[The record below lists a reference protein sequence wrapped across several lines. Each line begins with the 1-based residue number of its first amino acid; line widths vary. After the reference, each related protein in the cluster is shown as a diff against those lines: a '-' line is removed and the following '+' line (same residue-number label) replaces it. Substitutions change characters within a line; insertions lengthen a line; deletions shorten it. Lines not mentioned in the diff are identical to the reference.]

1 MMRSPLIRVAWMH
14 WDPDRWPSGR
24 RRLLGKQVTSNGVR
38 GFESHPVRHFF
49 TMAVRIGSFATTSCK
64 PRQARKGA
72 AVASMS
78 GAEVRL
84 VRAASKDFLAKDR
97 RIS

>member
-1 MMRSPLIRVAWMH
+1 MSGQMAERSKALAW
-14 WDPDRWPSGR
+14 
-24 RRLLGKQVTSNGVR
+24 KASNIQKVFQG
-38 GFESHPVRHFF
+38 SNPCLSATF

-72 AVASMS
+72 AVAAMS

-84 VRAASKDFLAKDR
+84 VRAASLSIVEQGTAHA
-97 RIS
+97 

>member
-1 MMRSPLIRVAWMH
+1 MAERSKALAW
-14 WDPDRWPSGR
+14 
-24 RRLLGKQVTSNGVR
+24 KASNIQKVFQG
-38 GFESHPVRHFF
+38 SNPCLSANTL

-72 AVASMS
+72 AVAAMS

-84 VRAASKDFLAKDR
+84 VRAASLDEAKER
-97 RIS
+97 SKA

>member
-1 MMRSPLIRVAWMH
+1 VAERSKALAW
-14 WDPDRWPSGR
+14 
-24 RRLLGKQVTSNGVR
+24 KASNIQKVFQG
-38 GFESHPVRHFF
+38 SNPCLSANCL

-72 AVASMS
+72 AVAAMS

-84 VRAASKDFLAKDR
+84 VRAASLIFGEPGL
-97 RIS
+97 SSS